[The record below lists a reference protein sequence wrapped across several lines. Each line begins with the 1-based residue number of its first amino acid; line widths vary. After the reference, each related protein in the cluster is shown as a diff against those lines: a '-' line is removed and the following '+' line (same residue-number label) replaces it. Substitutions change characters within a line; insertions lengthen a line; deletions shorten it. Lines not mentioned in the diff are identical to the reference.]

1 MYICRN
7 KLVYYHIVKDF
18 ERIYFS
24 LLKCKN
30 NYTKWG
36 KLHHSSINSKNS
48 IIICFSCLNIWIFE
62 EKLLFLHK
70 VIHI

>member
-24 LLKCKN
+24 LLKYKN
-30 NYTKWG
+30 NYTIFRIDQRMLSIL
-36 KLHHSSINSKNS
+36 LH
-48 IIICFSCLNIWIFE
+48 L
-62 EKLLFLHK
+62 
-70 VIHI
+70 V

>member
-24 LLKCKN
+24 LLKYKN
-30 NYTKWG
+30 NYTKW
-36 KLHHSSINSKNS
+36 SKVDT
-48 IIICFSCLNIWIFE
+48 IR
-62 EKLLFLHK
+62 
-70 VIHI
+70 

>member
-7 KLVYYHIVKDF
+7 KLVYYNIVKDF

-30 NYTKWG
+30 SYTKW
-36 KLHHSSINSKNS
+36 SKVDT
-48 IIICFSCLNIWIFE
+48 IRWPILKI
-62 EKLLFLHK
+62 
-70 VIHI
+70 V